1 MSSVVNVR
9 DVLDSLGAHSV
20 AGDVAPLL
28 DHAEADEA
36 HILALLRKREL
47 AAPVIEAVARHD
59 RWNKRHVVR
68 AAIVNHMKTPRT
80 LALRMLSL
88 LFWREQ
94 LRVASNIRLA
104 MPLRVA
110 AESRLRERLP
120 ELELGEKISMAHMAP
135 PGLIPILAAENHDRV
150 IQSLLRNPRV
160 REQEVV
166 ALVKRETTSAQVL
179 RVVARSERWIVRP
192 MIRDGVVSHRNT
204 PIHVALSLL
213 GRIPHRALT
222 ALVRKN
228 ELPTVV
234 AMRARKI
241 LSGEEIGPPR

>member
-1 MSSVVNVR
+1 MSGVSLR
-9 DVLDSLGAHSV
+9 EILDSLGPHS
-20 AGDVAPLL
+20 AASDALPLL
-28 DHAEADEA
+28 DHNEADEA

-47 AAPVIEAVARHD
+47 ATPVIEAVARHD

-94 LRVASNIRLA
+94 LRVATNIRLA

-120 ELELGEKISMAHMAP
+120 ELELGEKISMAHFAP
-135 PGLIPILAAENHDRV
+135 PGLIPTLAEENHDRV
-150 IQSLLRNPRV
+150 IQSLLGNPRI

-166 ALVKRETTSAQVL
+166 ALARRESTSAAVL
-179 RVVARSERWIVRP
+179 RVIAQSERWIVRP
-192 MIRDGVVSHRNT
+192 TIRTAVVSHRNT
-204 PIHVALSLL
+204 PVHVALTLV
-213 GRIPHRALT
+213 GRIPHRALR
-222 ALVRKN
+222 ALVN
-228 ELPTVV
+228 GGELPPVV
-234 AMRARKI
+234 AIRARKI
-241 LSGEEIGPPR
+241 LSGDEIASPR

>member
-1 MSSVVNVR
+1 MNLR
-9 DVLDSLGAHSV
+9 EVLDSLGPHSV
-20 AGDVAPLL
+20 ASDAGLLL

-47 AAPVIEAVARHD
+47 ATPVIEAVARHD

-94 LRVASNIRLA
+94 LRVATNIRLA

-120 ELELGEKISMAHMAP
+120 ELELGEKISMAHSAP
-135 PGLIPILAAENHDRV
+135 PGLIPTLAAENHDRV
-150 IQSLLRNPRV
+150 IQSLLRNPRM
-160 REQEVV
+160 REQEVLTL
-166 ALVKRETTSAQVL
+166 ARRETTSSPVL
-179 RVVARSERWIVRP
+179 RVLAQSERWIVRP
-192 MIRDGVVSHRNT
+192 PIKSAVVAHRNT
-204 PIHVALSLL
+204 PVHVALTLV
-213 GRIPHRALT
+213 GRMPHRALR
-222 ALVRKN
+222 ALVKSN
-228 ELPTVV
+228 ELPPVV
-234 AMRARKI
+234 AIRARKI
-241 LSGEEIGPPR
+241 LSGDEIASPR